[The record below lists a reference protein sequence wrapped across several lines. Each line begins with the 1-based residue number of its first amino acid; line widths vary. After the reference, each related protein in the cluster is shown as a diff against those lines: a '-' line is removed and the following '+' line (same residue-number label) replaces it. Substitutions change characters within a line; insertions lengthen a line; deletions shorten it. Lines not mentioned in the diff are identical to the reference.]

1 MYYTIHL
8 TFSRADSV
16 DGPLPSSTSADNRL
30 SKVSES
36 QLLAKG
42 AACDLLYL
50 GGVKVDKLTGD
61 GAVQYAMNKVT
72 SLASTLK
79 TTIVNIK
86 VNQEGITLTDNNRRY
101 VIIISFKL
109 KKINNIFD
117 INKKFSFPFDL
128 RRTQT
133 TLFHK
138 FPFFLF
144 IDFPFFFFFFI
155 IY

>member
-1 MYYTIHL
+1 MHYTIHL

-117 INKKFSFPFDL
+117 IKKFSFAFDL
-128 RRTQT
+128 RHTQT

-138 FPFFLF
+138 FS
-144 IDFPFFFFFFI
+144 FFFFYRLFTFHI
-155 IY
+155 LKFV

>member
-1 MYYTIHL
+1 MKISAKFKIMDFLFVLFHK
-8 TFSRADSV
+8 DSV
-16 DGPLPSSTSADNRL
+16 DGPPPSSPSSSSTSTTADNQL

-50 GGVKVDKLTGD
+50 GGVKVDNLTGD

-86 VNQEGITLTDNNRRY
+86 VNQEGITLTDNNRRCG
-101 VIIISFKL
+101 VNLSCPL
-109 KKINNIFD
+109 L
-117 INKKFSFPFDL
+117 P
-128 RRTQT
+128 
-133 TLFHK
+133 
-138 FPFFLF
+138 
-144 IDFPFFFFFFI
+144 
-155 IY
+155 